1 MIHFIKMELR
11 HAMKSKIVVKF
22 ILVATVLFSMILLM
36 NFAAVNSTHSDF
48 QTQVKFA
55 KENGED
61 INVELKKEYKVTEQ
75 SSNSTHIENPLSF
88 YKELLDKLI
97 FASSNEYRL
106 TQIFESSIVLFP
118 IVFGILGIFN
128 ATYDFRF
135 KTIKLKAVNV
145 NRKTLATGKHITTW
159 LISLVILVVSISLA
173 WLVGWAINS
182 YLQQLHIFNTT
193 VSLPLRDMGLKVA
206 WTVFLAIFYCEL
218 GYTIGYITK
227 NSSISIIAI
236 FIVSYIMPML
246 NFNLGYFDINKA
258 ILAISAQVFDYY
270 GVIQNEFMILPFSFY
285 SLATLVFYSLLM
297 VIVNKTIALNR
308 SNFE

>member
-1 MIHFIKMELR
+1 MIRFIKMELR

-22 ILVATVLFSMILLM
+22 IIVATVLFSMILLM

-88 YKELLDKLI
+88 YKELLDKSI

-118 IVFGILGIFN
+118 IVFGVLGIFN
-128 ATYDFRF
+128 ATYDYRF

-145 NRKTLATGKHITTW
+145 NRKTLATGKRLTSW
-159 LISLVILVVSISLA
+159 LISIVILVVSISLA

-182 YLQQLHIFNTT
+182 YLQQLHTFNTT

-270 GVIQNEFMILPFSFY
+270 GVIQNEFIIHPFSFY
-285 SLATLVFYSLLM
+285 SIATLVFYALLM
-297 VIVNKTIALNR
+297 VIVNKTIASNR

>member
-1 MIHFIKMELR
+1 
-11 HAMKSKIVVKF
+11 MKSKIVVKF

-36 NFAAVNSTHSDF
+36 NFSAVNSTHSDF